1 MQQLSALDAQFLAL
15 ETDRNYGHVGSL
27 AILDPSTA
35 PGGSMTIEALRR
47 LLGERLHMIPPFT
60 SRLAEVPLGLDWP
73 YWVPD
78 DHFDLG
84 YHCRELALPPPGSM
98 EQLAEQT
105 ARIYSRRLDRSRPLW
120 ELYLIHGLEGGRVAL
135 VTKIHHA
142 AVDGMSGGEIMTML
156 YDLSPE
162 PREVEPPDDRAAA
175 EMPPGTGS
183 MVLRGVAA
191 LPRYPF
197 TVATRFT
204 RLLPHIDVIP
214 SLLGMP
220 GSETASRWLSRARR
234 TVSRDSHAHIIERP
248 AMHAPKGPYGS
259 RLSPHRIFGLGS
271 VSLSDVK
278 RVKNHFGVKVN
289 DVVVALVAGAVRNHL
304 AAHGELPEEPLL
316 SQIPVSVRTEEERGT
331 FGNQVSIMIVPIPT
345 HLDDPA
351 ARIAF
356 ANEKLSGAKERH
368 SALPAKALRDVTTF
382 VPPALHTRA
391 SRVIF
396 GLTASQLTRPLF
408 NLVISNVPGPPMDIY
423 SGGARL
429 EALYPLSIIA
439 DGTGL
444 NVTVM
449 SYRDAID
456 IGITADRTQTPDVQT
471 IVEGMR
477 DELADLVALCGP
489 LEESSEPEASA
500 VG

>member
-1 MQQLSALDAQFLAL
+1 M
-15 ETDRNYGHVGSL
+15 
-27 AILDPSTA
+27 
-35 PGGSMTIEALRR
+35 
-47 LLGERLHMIPPFT
+47 
-60 SRLAEVPLGLDWP
+60 
-73 YWVPD
+73 
-78 DHFDLG
+78 
-84 YHCRELALPPPGSM
+84 
-98 EQLAEQT
+98 
-105 ARIYSRRLDRSRPLW
+105 
-120 ELYLIHGLEGGRVAL
+120 
-135 VTKIHHA
+135 
-142 AVDGMSGGEIMTML
+142 
-156 YDLSPE
+156 
-162 PREVEPPDDRAAA
+162 
-175 EMPPGTGS
+175 
-183 MVLRGVAA
+183 
-191 LPRYPF
+191 
-197 TVATRFT
+197 
-204 RLLPHIDVIP
+204 
-214 SLLGMP
+214 
-220 GSETASRWLSRARR
+220 
-234 TVSRDSHAHIIERP
+234 
-248 AMHAPKGPYGS
+248 
-259 RLSPHRIFGLGS
+259 
-271 VSLSDVK
+271 K

-289 DVVVALVAGAVRNHL
+289 DVVVALVAGAVREHL
-304 AAHGELPEEPLL
+304 LAHDELPEEPLL

-356 ANEKLSGAKERH
+356 ANQKLSGAKERH
-368 SALPAKALRDVTTF
+368 KALPAKALRDVSTF

-456 IGITADRTQTPDVQT
+456 IGITADREQTPNVQT

-477 DELADLVALCGP
+477 DELAALVELCRP
-489 LEESSEPEASA
+489 LEGNSRPKASA
-500 VG
+500 ASG

>member
-1 MQQLSALDAQFLAL
+1 MQQLTALDAQFLAL

-27 AILDPSTA
+27 AILDPSTI
-35 PGGSMTIEALRR
+35 PGGKATIEDVRS
-47 LLGERLHMIPPFT
+47 LLAERLHMIPPFT

-156 YDLSPE
+156 YDLEPE
-162 PREVEPPDDRAAA
+162 PRQVEPPEPAVS
-175 EMPPGTGS
+175 EPPPGTGS
-183 MVLRGVAA
+183 MMLRGVAA

-197 TVATRFT
+197 TVAGRFT
-204 RLLPHIDVIP
+204 RLLPHIDVLP
-214 SLLGMP
+214 SVLGLP
-220 GSETASRWLSRARR
+220 GAEGTSRWLSRARR
-234 TVSRDSHAHIIERP
+234 AVTRDPTAEIIERP
-248 AMHAPKGPYGS
+248 SMRAPRGPYGG
-259 RLSPHRIFGLGS
+259 RVSPHRIFGIGS
-271 VSLSDVK
+271 ISLSDVK

-289 DVVVALVAGAVRNHL
+289 DVVVALVAGAIREHL
-304 AAHGELPEEPLL
+304 LAHDELPEEPLL

-345 HLDDPA
+345 HLEDPA

-356 ANEKLSGAKERH
+356 ASQKLSGAKERH
-368 SALPAKALRDVTTF
+368 KALPAKALRDVSTF

-391 SRVIF
+391 SRVLI
-396 GLTASQLTRPLF
+396 GLAGSQLTRPLF
-408 NLVISNVPGPPMDIY
+408 NVIISNVPGPPMDIY

-439 DGTGL
+439 DGSGL

-449 SYRDAID
+449 SYRDSID
-456 IGITADRTQTPDVQT
+456 IGITADREQTPDVQS
-471 IVEGMR
+471 IVDGMR
-477 DELADLVALCGP
+477 RELAALVEISGP
-489 LEESSEPEASA
+489 LEGNSRPRSA
-500 VG
+500 AVS